1 MDLSHIPLFAAARD
15 RLAWLDRRQQVLA
28 HNIAN
33 ADTPGYQP
41 RDLKAFSF
49 QASVERT
56 GHRLPLKVSDGSHRS
71 ALPHADQR
79 FADAATRRPFE
90 TAPAGNAVIL
100 EEQMA
105 KVNETVLAHD
115 AASGLYRK
123 YLGMMRLA
131 LGERR

>member
-1 MDLSHIPLFAAARD
+1 MDLSHIPFFAAARD

-28 HNIAN
+28 QNIAH

-41 RDLKAFSF
+41 SDLKTLSF
-49 QASVERT
+49 AATVRQTSR
-56 GHRLPLKVSDGSHRS
+56 HLPLTVSDTGHRS
-71 ALPHADQR
+71 ALPRADSR

-131 LGERR
+131 IGERR